1 VSGPDR
7 PTEGADGGG
16 DDRLTPSDDEQEP
29 DWAEQIR
36 ELRRQ
41 RGPRLVERLGDEDA
55 GDERPLPDL

>member
-7 PTEGADGGG
+7 PDDDADTT
-16 DDRLTPSDDEQEP
+16 LTPTEDEQEP

-41 RGPRLVERLGDEDA
+41 RGPRLEERLADEDP
-55 GDERPLPDL
+55 DEERPLPDL